1 MSASVIVGLQWG
13 DEGKGRISHLTS
25 EEATMVVRA
34 NGGANAGHTVVKDG
48 QKYALHILP
57 SSIINPDCMSVIA
70 SGVVIDLGILMNE
83 IISLRAKGIKI
94 GPENLKI
101 SSRAHIVIPWYKDLD
116 EIYESMR
123 EKSIGTTKRGIGPAY
138 ASKSLRTGLRMGD
151 LVGATEKSLYSKLK
165 CAYKPFKD
173 LLEDRD
179 TDISIYVSDYISDF
193 IRYSKFFRNF
203 ICDTVSLV
211 HKEISE
217 DDNYVV
223 IEGAQA
229 TGLDIDYGTY
239 PDVTSSSCISAGLAA
254 AAGIGPR
261 KIDSVYGIMKA
272 YTSRVGEGPFPTEL
286 LDDTGAKI
294 RELGHEYGTSTGRPR
309 RCGWLDLVW
318 LKYAVNLND
327 VTDLCINHMDTI
339 GKLDTIMV
347 CVEYEYKG
355 RVISYVPDDLE
366 NCKPIYKT
374 FKGNWG
380 NITSIGDG
388 KSSEEAKRA
397 KEYLDFI
404 EEYLGVKALYLG
416 WGPDQDNV
424 EIRI

>member
-25 EEATMVVRA
+25 DEATMVIRA

-48 QKYALHILP
+48 QKYALHLLP
-57 SSIINPDCMSVIA
+57 SSIINPNCISVIA
-70 SGVVIDLGILMNE
+70 SGVVIDLEILLNE

-94 GPENLKI
+94 EPENLKI
-101 SSRAHIVIPWYKDLD
+101 SSRAHIVVPWHKLLD

-123 EKSIGTTKRGIGPAY
+123 ENPIGTTKRGIGPAY

-151 LVGATEKSLYSKLK
+151 LVGATEDSLLKKLK
-165 CAYKPFKD
+165 AAYEPFKD
-173 LLEDRD
+173 LFEKRD
-179 TDISIYVSDYISDF
+179 INIYIGEYISDF
-193 IRYSKFFRNF
+193 MRYAKFFESF
-203 ICDTVSLV
+203 ICDAVSIV
-211 HKEISE
+211 HKKISE

-239 PDVTSSSCISAGLAA
+239 PDVTSSSCISSGLAA
-254 AAGIGPR
+254 AAGVGPK

-272 YTSRVGEGPFPTEL
+272 YTSRVGAGPFPTEL
-286 LDDTGAKI
+286 SNEVGDKI
-294 RELGHEYGTSTGRPR
+294 RKLGHEYGTSTGRAR

-318 LKYAVNLND
+318 LKYAVNLNG

-347 CVEYEYKG
+347 CVKYEYNG
-355 RVISYVPDDLE
+355 RIISYVPDDLE
-366 NCKPIYKT
+366 NCRPIYKA
-374 FKGNWG
+374 FEGNW

-388 KSSEEAKRA
+388 QSSEEAKRA
-397 KEYLDFI
+397 KKYLDFI
-404 EEYLGVKALYLG
+404 EEYLGVKAIYLG
-416 WGPDQDNV
+416 WGPEQDNV
-424 EIRI
+424 EMRY